1 MENKS
6 KSELET
12 LIDYMYDRVRKEKND
27 KAIDRICSIIK
38 VLNTAKYI
46 LDMNE
51 SVAGYFNEEYLFDKY
66 LGILLDD

>member
-12 LIDYMYDRVRKEKND
+12 LIEYLFEKAKVAKTPLEMGRLFD
-27 KAIDRICSIIK
+27 IIK
-38 VLNTAKYI
+38 MLSTTKYL

-51 SVAGYFNEEYLFDKY
+51 RVAGYFNEEYLFDTY
-66 LGILLDD
+66 LKI